1 MSNPEA
7 ITEELEKFSLE
18 IPKKITGLMSSQLL
32 IFERLNIQSRQI
44 HRDRKQISG
53 CQGIGFRR
61 NEGGWLPKGTECLLE
76 VIKCSKTA
84 VIAVHLVGAQSLSR
98 I

>member
-53 CQGIGFRR
+53 CQG
-61 NEGGWLPKGTECLLE
+61 LE
-76 VIKCSKTA
+76 VRTRGY
-84 VIAVHLVGAQSLSR
+84 GASFWYGETVLKLR
-98 I
+98 EW

>member
-7 ITEELEKFSLE
+7 ITGELEKFSLE

-44 HRDRKQISG
+44 HRDRKYISG
-53 CQGIGFRR
+53 CLGLVGGIGGT
-61 NEGGWLPKGTECLLE
+61 GGLRSDCY
-76 VIKCSKTA
+76 
-84 VIAVHLVGAQSLSR
+84 
-98 I
+98 